1 MIIDCSLNDYKL
13 LIKLRKYL
21 PPWLISWIAAYLS
34 DRKQRVVVNQTKSD
48 WKPVE
53 AGVIQGSVLGPIL
66 FLLFIHDINEVIP
79 EGIELE
85 KYADD
90 ILAYIIGNTE
100 HIHGSLPQKTIEA
113 INSWCTV
120 NGMRL
125 NTTKCKVMTI
135 GNGTIIN
142 PMPSLYLNDHALESV
157 NTYKYLGIE
166 INAQLEWDRQ
176 WQLVQRKTSTVPYL
190 IKRLKHLGFRQEILV
205 NVYRSHAL
213 SHFAYSAS
221 LSNPQLT
228 RLYLGVLLCWEI
240 LFYFLS
246 DITKGDKFKRIY
258 FKRF

>member
-1 MIIDCSLNDYKL
+1 VA
-13 LIKLRKYL
+13 
-21 PPWLISWIAAYLS
+21 ISWIAAYLS
-34 DRKQRVVVNQTKSD
+34 DRKQRVVVNQTKTD

-120 NGMRL
+120 NDMRL

-142 PMPSLYLNDHALESV
+142 PMPPLYLNDHALESV

-166 INAQLEWDRQ
+166 INAQLE
-176 WQLVQRKTSTVPYL
+176 
-190 IKRLKHLGFRQEILV
+190 
-205 NVYRSHAL
+205 
-213 SHFAYSAS
+213 
-221 LSNPQLT
+221 
-228 RLYLGVLLCWEI
+228 
-240 LFYFLS
+240 
-246 DITKGDKFKRIY
+246 
-258 FKRF
+258 